1 MVFIETSTFSRI
13 IRSLL
18 SDVEYRELQS
28 ALVEHPALGNLI
40 RGGAGLRKLRWAR
53 KGAGKSG
60 GIRTIYYWAVAHDQV
75 LMVYAYPKNE
85 MADLT
90 DKQLAELAKV
100 AKKEFENG

>member
-1 MVFIETSTFSRI
+1 MVFIETSVFSKAVRA
-13 IRSLL
+13 LL
-18 SDVEYRELQS
+18 ADDEYRALQET
-28 ALVEHPALGNLI
+28 LLEHPALGKLI

-53 KGAGKSG
+53 KGTGKRG
-60 GIRTIYYWAVAHDQV
+60 GIRTIYYWAVARDQI

-100 AKKEFENG
+100 AKKEFDNG

>member
-1 MVFIETSTFSRI
+1 MVFIDTSTFSRI

-18 SDVEYRELQS
+18 SDDEYRELQS
-28 ALVEHPALGNLI
+28 ALVGRSALGNLI
-40 RGGAGLRKLRWAR
+40 RGGAGLRKLRWGR

-60 GIRTIYYWAVAHDQV
+60 GIRTIYYWAVAQDQM